1 MSEKKIEPRKI
12 RLTPKQVEMRDKKV
26 AEFAA
31 KGISEIELRRYWNE
45 LIEALGEPY
54 V

>member
-1 MSEKKIEPRKI
+1 MSEKKIETRKVK
-12 RLTPKQVEMRDKKV
+12 LTPKQVEMLDKKV

-31 KGISEIELRRYWNE
+31 RGLSEIELRRFRNE